1 MAYES
6 TVLIVDDEPSA
17 RDTLEAL
24 LFREGYNLV
33 FATDGPKALDLAAK
47 LVPDLIL
54 LDVMMPGMDGFDVCQ
69 RLRGD
74 PLLAEVPVIMI
85 TALDDRD
92 SRLRGI
98 QAGADDFVSKPFD
111 RIELRARVQTI
122 TQLNRYRRLLLER
135 AKFEWVV
142 EQADDGYLI
151 VLGDEITYANSQ
163 ARLYLGLPPS
173 GSGEAP
179 EDERDTIAGAFLE
192 LARRQYHCE
201 PEEAWAT
208 WPEQAAP
215 GSQLPRY
222 LVRPESPTA
231 GTFWLRVDAM
241 EMAALAGYLVRLRDV
256 TGSVLNQANV
266 WTFQALVSHKLRTPL
281 TIVTGYM
288 AILADDLPASLDAGM
303 ATCFKTAHDSVK
315 RLQDEV
321 LDILRYID
329 APETLAS
336 GPGWC
341 DLGEIPDIVTEI
353 NASLGI
359 ESLDVSS
366 KGQDLGDA
374 CVPISR
380 RAMELMLW
388 EILEN
393 AKKFHPVGSPA
404 VEIRISDTPDG
415 VRLQVSDDGLTL
427 SPDQLARMW
436 VPYYQAERG
445 FSGQVPGI
453 GLGLSMVATL
463 VWRVGGTCHA
473 YGREQGPGVVVEIVL
488 PAGGGKEPPNPSG

>member
-1 MAYES
+1 
-6 TVLIVDDEPSA
+6 
-17 RDTLEAL
+17 
-24 LFREGYNLV
+24 
-33 FATDGPKALDLAAK
+33 
-47 LVPDLIL
+47 
-54 LDVMMPGMDGFDVCQ
+54 
-69 RLRGD
+69 
-74 PLLAEVPVIMI
+74 
-85 TALDDRD
+85 
-92 SRLRGI
+92 
-98 QAGADDFVSKPFD
+98 
-111 RIELRARVQTI
+111 
-122 TQLNRYRRLLLER
+122 
-135 AKFEWVV
+135 
-142 EQADDGYLI
+142 
-151 VLGDEITYANSQ
+151 
-163 ARLYLGLPPS
+163 
-173 GSGEAP
+173 
-179 EDERDTIAGAFLE
+179 
-192 LARRQYHCE
+192 
-201 PEEAWAT
+201 
-208 WPEQAAP
+208 
-215 GSQLPRY
+215 
-222 LVRPESPTA
+222 
-231 GTFWLRVDAM
+231 
-241 EMAALAGYLVRLRDV
+241 
-256 TGSVLNQANV
+256 LNQANV

-329 APETLAS
+329 APETQAS